1 VSPWGLA
8 AIIQVGNVLD
18 QPIVS
23 YVKTAN
29 IVSIVLKM
37 VALVVFAV
45 SCLFSR
51 V

>member
-1 VSPWGLA
+1 MSPWGLA
-8 AIIQVGNVLD
+8 AIIQVVNVLD

-23 YVKTAN
+23 HVKTAN

-37 VALVVFAV
+37 EELVVFAV
-45 SCLFSR
+45 SHLLFR